1 MLAPLSEIYGR
12 RIVLSAAN
20 WFFVVWQIGCALAPN
35 IQSLII
41 FRLFAGIG
49 GSGCLT
55 LGAGVIADLF
65 PIEKRG
71 LATSF
76 WSMGPL
82 IGPVV
87 GPVCGGFI
95 GETIGWRWVFWVLLI
110 VGGVMS
116 IGIEIL
122 NQETYASVLIRRK
135 TERLEK
141 ELGRSD
147 LRSAYAKEGD
157 KEYATATLKV
167 GLMRPILL
175 FCKSP
180 IVFLLSMYMAVIY
193 GMLYLFFTTIPTV
206 FKHQYGFSTG
216 VSGLAYLG
224 IGVGFFAG
232 LISIAL
238 TNDRTMLKM
247 KKRNGGKLEPEMRL
261 PMMIFYAAFCPIS
274 FFWYG
279 WTVDK
284 DVHWIVPILGM
295 MPFSFGMMGIY
306 LPIQTYVIDCYPGY
320 AASANATLTASRSLV
335 GALLPLAGPKLFATL
350 GYGWGNS
357 LLGFLSLAF
366 VPSPIIFSRY
376 GKTIREKYPLQLS

>member
-1 MLAPLSEIYGR
+1 M
-12 RIVLSAAN
+12 
-20 WFFVVWQIGCALAPN
+20 
-35 IQSLII
+35 
-41 FRLFAGIG
+41 
-49 GSGCLT
+49 
-55 LGAGVIADLF
+55 IADLF

-71 LATSF
+71 LATSL
-76 WSMGPL
+76 WSLGPL

-95 GETIGWRWVFWVLLI
+95 GETIGWRWIFWVLLM

-116 IGIEIL
+116 IGIEFL
-122 NQETYASVLIRRK
+122 NQETYASVLIRWK
-135 TERLEK
+135 TERLKK

-147 LRSAYAKEGD
+147 LRSAYAKGGD
-157 KEYATATLKV
+157 DKTSVMATLKV

-180 IVFLLSMYMAVIY
+180 IVSLLAMYMAVVY
-193 GMLYLFFTTIPTV
+193 GMLYLFFTTIPAV
-206 FKHQYGFSTG
+206 FEHQYGFSTG
-216 VSGLAYLG
+216 ISGLAYIG
-224 IGVGFFAG
+224 IGVGFFVG

-238 TNDRTMLKM
+238 TNDRTMLKL
-247 KKRNGGKLEPEMRL
+247 KKRNGGKFEPEMRL

-279 WTVDK
+279 WTVEK
-284 DVHWIVPILGM
+284 DVHWIVPIIGT
-295 MPFSFGMMGIY
+295 MPFSFGMMGLY
-306 LPIQTYVIDCYPGY
+306 LPIQTYVIDCYPNY
-320 AASANATLTASRSLV
+320 AASGNAILTASRSLV

-366 VPSPIIFSRY
+366 VPVPIIFSRY
-376 GKTIREKYPLQLS
+376 GKTIREKYSLQLS